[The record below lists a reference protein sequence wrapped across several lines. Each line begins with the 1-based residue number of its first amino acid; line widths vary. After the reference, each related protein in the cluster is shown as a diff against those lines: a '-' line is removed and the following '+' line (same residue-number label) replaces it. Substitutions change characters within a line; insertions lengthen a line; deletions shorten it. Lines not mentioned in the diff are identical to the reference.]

1 MTRTKSS
8 IHYLN
13 RIYKPMPGEHDCK
26 LYTRK
31 MAETA
36 IGKAEEELLSEII
49 PVLENCSAAFDDLIK
64 VFPAMKNEPL
74 FAEVKELIKKYKND

>member
-1 MTRTKSS
+1 MIRTKSS

-36 IGKAEEELLSEII
+36 IGRAEEELLSEII
-49 PVLENCSAAFDDLIK
+49 PIMEKTSTAFDDLIK